1 MFGDGASGGTDAGVL
16 ITEEL
21 REDTDVALVEL
32 EAAVDAVEYESI
44 EETDE
49 SLSCE
54 TDRAG

>member
-16 ITEEL
+16 IMEEL

-32 EAAVDAVEYESI
+32 EAAVDDVEYESI

-49 SLSCE
+49 SLS
-54 TDRAG
+54 